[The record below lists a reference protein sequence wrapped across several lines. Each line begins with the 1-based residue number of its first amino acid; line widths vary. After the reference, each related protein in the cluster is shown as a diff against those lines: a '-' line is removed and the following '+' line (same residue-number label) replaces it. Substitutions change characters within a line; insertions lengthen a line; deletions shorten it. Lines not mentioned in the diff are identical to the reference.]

1 VITVKRG
8 IDQIKKRLRT
18 ACRAQLLSMNPMYL
32 AMMPRRVIGLL
43 PSVDA
48 AQWGVKD
55 DVVEVRSPRWDAM
68 CIGPRERSSTWTALI
83 TQPGQGVGTSATGG
97 VERHQLTLTAVMGL
111 CDAGPCRAEMVKVHA
126 AALATAWG
134 RVMARAGD
142 PDDPGLWRDLAEL
155 RGVALDLEEQM
166 RVVARLSQSGAPL
179 APVPP
184 RDAAGG
190 EVVELFSVQPV
201 PRVSAAEL
209 RGPQSIPLGTYA
221 GGTREVVAI
230 PQDEGWTLLD
240 VLADARG
247 EDLDRD
253 GRELTPIP
261 LPLPEV
267 QALARA
273 HLRTRRAECN
283 DTPPPGDCA

>member
-1 VITVKRG
+1 VKRR
-8 IDQIKKRLRT
+8 IDQIKKRLLI
-18 ACRAQLLSMNPMYL
+18 AVRAQLLSLSPMYL
-32 AMMPRRVIGLL
+32 ALMPKRVMGLL

-48 AQWGVKD
+48 ADWGVKD

-68 CIGPRERSSTWTALI
+68 CIGPRGRSSTWTALI
-83 TQPGQGVGTSATGG
+83 TQQGQGVGTSATGG

-126 AALATAWG
+126 AALATAWS

-142 PDDPGLWRDLAEL
+142 PDGPGLWEDLAEL

-166 RVVARLSQSGAPL
+166 RVVARLSQSGASF
-179 APVPP
+179 APAPP
-184 RDAAGG
+184 RDVAAGG

-221 GGTREVVAI
+221 EGTREVVAI
-230 PQDEGWTLLD
+230 PQDEGWTALD
-240 VLADARG
+240 QLTEARG

-253 GRELTPIP
+253 SRELTQGS

-273 HLRTRRAECN
+273 HLRARRAECG
-283 DTPPPGDCA
+283 DTAAPPPGDCA